1 MITVKDI
8 KEQEKIETARQ
19 LTEEIVKE
27 LYKIDYDLKDIN
39 NKSVIFNAIK
49 NKLDEGIDFSI

>member
-8 KEQEKIETARQ
+8 KEQ
-19 LTEEIVKE
+19 
-27 LYKIDYDLKDIN
+27 
-39 NKSVIFNAIK
+39 SVIFNAIK